1 MHLSDR
7 LTLFNSEHA
16 DLKLLFEFGNFA
28 DQVFHRVFERSGRC
42 LLSIRLDLDI
52 HHTEKS
58 EISSFMHFSHFD
70 VDIVLQ
76 RMRLSISG
84 EDDMVIL
91 QQLPKDGAPRHL
103 DVTFGRGQARLH
115 SYQVSES
122 VGFPFHDERRRIGD
136 LVIFDALDPAPTGG
150 RWTEM
155 EVRQKSDFCLPSGRT
170 NFSNRSGRFIVE
182 RQRSVRAPDRR
193 SADSHIMNRIRNMM
207 TTTIQPRVMEI
218 SWHGIDLVVV

>member
-1 MHLSDR
+1 MNLPAPLHVPWHRAHCSFGGCSCRSAPVDR
-7 LTLFNSEHA
+7 LTLFNSEDA

-28 DQVFHRVFERSGRC
+28 DQIFHGVFECSGRC

-103 DVTFGRGQARLH
+103 DVTSVVDRRVYILIRFPRVWVSLSMTNVAVLETLSSLMHSTLPQQEDGGQKVQR
-115 SYQVSES
+115 
-122 VGFPFHDERRRIGD
+122 DRRATFVCR
-136 LVIFDALDPAPTGG
+136 
-150 RWTEM
+150 RE
-155 EVRQKSDFCLPSGRT
+155 GRT
-170 NFSNRSGRFIVE
+170 SRIV
-182 RQRSVRAPDRR
+182 Q
-193 SADSHIMNRIRNMM
+193 ADSSSNDSERYAHRI
-207 TTTIQPRVMEI
+207 
-218 SWHGIDLVVV
+218 VVPLTVTS